1 MIHIMSNHFGVDGDG
16 GSTGGD
22 DDLME
27 KSERLS
33 TTPSPLFHPTQT
45 QSTTLS

>member
-1 MIHIMSNHFGVDGDG
+1 MSHIMSNHFGVDGDG
-16 GSTGGD
+16 GSSGGD

-45 QSTTLS
+45 QSTTVS